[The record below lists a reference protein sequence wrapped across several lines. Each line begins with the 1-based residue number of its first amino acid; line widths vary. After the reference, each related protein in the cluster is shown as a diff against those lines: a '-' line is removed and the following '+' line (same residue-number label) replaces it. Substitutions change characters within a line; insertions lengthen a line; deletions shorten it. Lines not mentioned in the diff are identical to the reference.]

1 MLLVLYATAAVY
13 AYVCVCVCVY
23 LYFGCMRWLLCMR
36 AAYPM
41 ARMQRRAQH
50 VLHRESAAG
59 IRRAEARVQ
68 VSTSDCGHVR
78 RVADAT
84 YIYSYVIWPHAA
96 ARMQVSGGDDQ
107 VTCPGGRRESE
118 ANRS

>member
-1 MLLVLYATAAVY
+1 
-13 AYVCVCVCVY
+13 
-23 LYFGCMRWLLCMR
+23 MR